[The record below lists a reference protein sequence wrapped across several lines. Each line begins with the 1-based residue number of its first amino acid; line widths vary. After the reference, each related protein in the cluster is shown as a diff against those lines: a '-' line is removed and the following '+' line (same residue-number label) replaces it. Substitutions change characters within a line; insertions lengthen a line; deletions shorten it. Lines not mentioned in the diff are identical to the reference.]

1 MMVKV
6 MVMVVVFVVML
17 IIAMVLIVV
26 LTMVTNVRALLGFR
40 VCFWCMLVRYPCA
53 FLFLF

>member
-1 MMVKV
+1 MVKV